1 LAAAPDQIEFWKSLP
16 ARIPARAQN
25 AFALLQN
32 YGANADMAA
41 MAGHSA

>member
-16 ARIPARAQN
+16 ARIPTRAQN
-25 AFALLQN
+25 AFTLLQN
-32 YGANADMAA
+32 YGASEDTNV